1 MATTDLTTETQVK
14 FAPLPK
20 ESPGAFALRDCAL
33 IAIATGSRA
42 QNLKELHDRIAIIE
56 SACIY
61 YHFWGGLLRPR
72 FDDPDFRNDFAI
84 WARNDMHDETLAER
98 LAIIDPT
105 QHATLDGLRDAVLET
120 IEGRLEEVEAAGWQ
134 RTASAFHF
142 VRSQIVV
149 FDTGRVIQ
157 HPEELAER
165 LPRLSLGSVFYHF
178 IDARRRVPE
187 RVDDFRVWLR
197 RWGDR
202 YADLCDRLAEV
213 DYYFVSL
220 ADLRRELA
228 QVLGEYFEIPP
239 DRQRED
245 DF

>member
-1 MATTDLTTETQVK
+1 
-14 FAPLPK
+14 
-20 ESPGAFALRDCAL
+20 
-33 IAIATGSRA
+33 
-42 QNLKELHDRIAIIE
+42 
-56 SACIY
+56 
-61 YHFWGGLLRPR
+61 
-72 FDDPDFRNDFAI
+72 
-84 WARNDMHDETLAER
+84 
-98 LAIIDPT
+98 
-105 QHATLDGLRDAVLET
+105 VLET
-120 IEGRLEEVEAAGWQ
+120 IEGRLEEVEAAGWH